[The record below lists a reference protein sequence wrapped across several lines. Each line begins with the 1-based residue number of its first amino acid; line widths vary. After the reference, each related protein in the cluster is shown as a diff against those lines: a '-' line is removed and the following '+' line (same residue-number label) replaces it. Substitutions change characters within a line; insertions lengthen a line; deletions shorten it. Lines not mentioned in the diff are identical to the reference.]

1 MKPSGCLSPLTDR
14 RSHLRPRDC
23 RQSGSSATR
32 GKTADRTVG
41 HLPSQ
46 SFRNRS
52 LPVRHSP
59 LLPVKATKLRPLDF
73 DLATVEPDLALRF
86 PPAVRLPVLA
96 PAHGADQRSLAH
108 RIHHLLKRLQ
118 AGSQAECPKALRN
131 LASSLTALDGNAL
144 DVVSLLMAL
153 LFYGVGTRTYRLERA
168 TPLLLFQRQ
177 RGCRASIARHVLR
190 V

>member
-1 MKPSGCLSPLTDR
+1 VVVPSMMPSGYLSPLTDR

-23 RQSGSSATR
+23 RQSGSSATW

-59 LLPVKATKLRPLDF
+59 LHPVKATKLRPLDF
-73 DLATVEPDLALRF
+73 DLAAVEPDLALRF

-96 PAHGADQRSLAH
+96 PPMARTRDRL
-108 RIHHLLKRLQ
+108 RIVSINSSSACRPEARQNAPRLSEIWPQ
-118 AGSQAECPKALRN
+118 AR
-131 LASSLTALDGNAL
+131 
-144 DVVSLLMAL
+144 
-153 LFYGVGTRTYRLERA
+153 
-168 TPLLLFQRQ
+168 PL
-177 RGCRASIARHVLR
+177 STESHSM
-190 V
+190 